1 MLEREPIQKLIKL
14 NEINAYQHE
23 GFWYCM
29 DNLRDKQVLDKMINE
44 KKARWIKKK

>member
-14 NEINAYQHE
+14 NEINAYQHK

-29 DNLRDKQVLDKMINE
+29 DNLRDKQVLDNLIRE
-44 KKARWIKKK
+44 KKAKWIKK